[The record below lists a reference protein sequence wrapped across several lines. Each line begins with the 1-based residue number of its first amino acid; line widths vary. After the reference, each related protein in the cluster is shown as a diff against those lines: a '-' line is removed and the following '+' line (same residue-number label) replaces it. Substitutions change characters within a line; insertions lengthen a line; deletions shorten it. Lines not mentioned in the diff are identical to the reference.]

1 MAAMYLLLISH
12 SLKIG
17 FCVCLQFVFLFS
29 VGFLLIMGNKL
40 IKKQNS
46 LSVCFGSLIAE
57 LATLATC

>member
-1 MAAMYLLLISH
+1 MAAMYLFLMSH

-29 VGFLLIMGNKL
+29 VGFLLIMDNKL
-40 IKKQNS
+40 IKKKS